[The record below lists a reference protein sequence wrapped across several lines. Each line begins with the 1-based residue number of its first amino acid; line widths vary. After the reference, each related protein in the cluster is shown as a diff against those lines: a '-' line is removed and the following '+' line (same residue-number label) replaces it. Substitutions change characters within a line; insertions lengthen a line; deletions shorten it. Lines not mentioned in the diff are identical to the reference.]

1 VQRLKR
7 YLASFTVTPIGV
19 VVIVVLAAAF
29 GLFAFGPSGAQAP
42 ALIGGLILL
51 IGVVG
56 GVPLGFNGG
65 GWRDVNR
72 SRRRAEFRP
81 IETQEIVATGADQQ
95 SEEELW
101 RKERERRAQDGR

>member
-1 VQRLKR
+1 VQRLRR

-29 GLFAFGPSGAQAP
+29 GLFAFGPSGTQAP
-42 ALIGGLILL
+42 GLILL

-56 GVPLGFNGG
+56 GVPLGFSGR
-65 GWRDVNR
+65 GWRDVNLN
-72 SRRRAEFRP
+72 RRRAEFRP
-81 IETQEIVATGADQQ
+81 IETQEIVATGADQH

-101 RKERERRAQDGR
+101 RRERERRSQDGRS